1 SYSVSSS
8 PQAGR
13 HEGQNNGHTTEI
25 IEGGHEMTNEEKRKA
40 MAEQI
45 WLEYFN
51 RTLLEKGLIT
61 EAEYHNMSNYIRNRK
76 PTTATKA

>member
-1 SYSVSSS
+1 
-8 PQAGR
+8 
-13 HEGQNNGHTTEI
+13 
-25 IEGGHEMTNEEKRKA
+25 MTNEEKRKA

-76 PTTATKA
+76 STTATKG